1 VATSTIASN
10 KDKILKITSSK
21 RDICNRFIL
30 LHLNADPTKF
40 HLHVSLLS
48 LLKNIHRFFLN
59 PISQKSSHLSPHPF
73 FFLFLFWVS
82 FILWEGFGFLD
93 EYNSVGSR
101 DGLEIWEV
109 RCMSEKRSGPSGR
122 ITAPHFVCWKS
133 IYKGKFD
140 LNR

>member
-10 KDKILKITSSK
+10 TDKILKITSSK
-21 RDICNRFIL
+21 KDICNRFIL

-40 HLHVSLLS
+40 HLHISLLS

-59 PISQKSSHLSPHPF
+59 PISQKSSHLSPLPLF
-73 FFLFLFWVS
+73 FLFLFLFWVS

-93 EYNSVGSR
+93 EYDLVGSR

-109 RCMSEKRSGPSGR
+109 RCVLEKRSGPSGR
-122 ITAPHFVCWKS
+122 ITAPRFVC
-133 IYKGKFD
+133 
-140 LNR
+140 